1 MQNLIISPEIE
12 QKLARK
18 HGLKRTNIEQ
28 CFRNRLRSY
37 LIDTRLE
44 HLTDPLTEWF
54 ISENDRGDLIKVVC
68 IFENGLIFI
77 KSAFTP
83 NEIEI
88 SIYNTMSVPC

>member
-18 HGLKRTNIEQ
+18 HGLKRTDIEQ